1 MMTQNADKNREQIH
15 FLCMDDM
22 IPQNHLLRIIDKAID
37 WNFIYELV
45 EEKYSQDKGRP
56 SMDPVMLIKLPF
68 IQYLYGIK
76 SMRQTCKEIEVN
88 VAYRWF
94 LGLDMMDKVPHF
106 STFGKNYTRR
116 FKDTDLFEQIFR
128 HILEECYRFK
138 LVDPSEVFVD
148 ATHVKARANNKKMQ
162 KRIAQQEAL
171 FYEDM
176 LKKEINSDREAHGK
190 KPLKEKDDNDN
201 PPSYGGG
208 SFKEFTNDIPIDTK
222 TIKSSTTDPES
233 GWFRKGEHKHV
244 FAYGIETACDKNGW
258 ILDYTINPG
267 NEHDSRTFKGLY
279 TKLEKIGMKYCVVD
293 AGYKTPAIAKLLLDD
308 GVNPVF
314 PYKRPMTKDGF
325 FKKYVLTALVRI
337 FNFNCLKKWYINLT
351 RIQGTDKRNI

>member
-1 MMTQNADKNREQIH
+1 
-15 FLCMDDM
+15 
-22 IPQNHLLRIIDKAID
+22 
-37 WNFIYELV
+37 
-45 EEKYSQDKGRP
+45 
-56 SMDPVMLIKLPF
+56 
-68 IQYLYGIK
+68 
-76 SMRQTCKEIEVN
+76 MRQTCKEIEVN

-267 NEHDSRTFKGLY
+267 NEHESRTFKSLY

-293 AGYKTPAIAKLLLDD
+293 AGYKTPAIAKLL
-308 GVNPVF
+308 
-314 PYKRPMTKDGF
+314 
-325 FKKYVLTALVRI
+325 
-337 FNFNCLKKWYINLT
+337 
-351 RIQGTDKRNI
+351 